1 MIKTTGNFLFKNR
14 SYTPL
19 PFVFLIILFA
29 TPTLL
34 TILTGFSLVVLGEL
48 IRIWAVSYA
57 GSETRTTG
65 SVGGSQLVTQGPY
78 SITRNPLYVGNVLI
92 YTGVGIM
99 SNSLFPYLQIFGFIY
114 FVFQYYAIIISEE
127 EYLKQT
133 FTEKFFLYTKTVGR
147 LFPTFKK
154 IPGEINSNIKPSLY
168 DGLKSEKRTFN
179 SIIIITLIILLIYS
193 FQIRIFAT

>member
-1 MIKTTGNFLFKNR
+1 MIKTIGSFLFKNR

-29 TPTLL
+29 NPTLV
-34 TILTGFSLVVLGEL
+34 TILTGLLLVVTGEL
-48 IRIWAVSYA
+48 IRIWAVSFA

-99 SNSLFPYLQIFGFIY
+99 SNSIFPYLQIIGLFYFI
-114 FVFQYYAIIISEE
+114 FQYYAIIISEE
-127 EYLKQT
+127 EYLRLT
-133 FTEKFFLYTKTVGR
+133 FTEKFDLYTKTVGR

-154 IPGEINSNIKPSLY
+154 IPEEINSNIKPSIY
-168 DGLKSEKRTFN
+168 EGLKSEKRTFN
-179 SIIIITLIILLIYS
+179 SIIIITIIILLIYF
-193 FQIRIFAT
+193 FQIRIFAI

>member
-1 MIKTTGNFLFKNR
+1 MIKTIGHFLFKNR

-29 TPTLL
+29 NPVLS
-34 TILTGFSLVVLGEL
+34 TIISGIVLVIIGEM

-78 SITRNPLYVGNVLI
+78 SITRNPLYIGNIII
-92 YTGVGIM
+92 YIGVGIM
-99 SNSLFPYLQIFGFIY
+99 SNAIFPYLQIFGFIY

-127 EYLKQT
+127 DYLRRT
-133 FTEKFFLYTKTVGR
+133 FNDKFRVYENTVGR
-147 LFPTFKK
+147 FFPKFKK
-154 IPGEINSNIKPSLY
+154 VPEEINSNIKPSLTV
-168 DGLKSEKRTFN
+168 GLNSEKRTFN
-179 SIIIITLIILLIYS
+179 SIIIIIFIILLIYF
-193 FQIRIFAT
+193 FQLRFFAF